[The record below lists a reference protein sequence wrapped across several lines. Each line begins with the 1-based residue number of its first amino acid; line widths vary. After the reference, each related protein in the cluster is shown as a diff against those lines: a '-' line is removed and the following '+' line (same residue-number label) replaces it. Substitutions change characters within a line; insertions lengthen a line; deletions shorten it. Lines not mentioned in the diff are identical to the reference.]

1 MHASKLHP
9 LTCHPIKCVIMMCYM
24 TRIINYFALFLRTS
38 REVEDNG
45 ASTSSFS
52 ASSNKKFKTNLESF

>member
-1 MHASKLHP
+1 
-9 LTCHPIKCVIMMCYM
+9 MCYM

-52 ASSNKKFKTNLESF
+52 ASSNKKYFNMQQNKCD